1 MDENTVAQ
9 AEVTESGEAVQAPAE
24 EQGAQVEAAGAGP
37 AAEPTGSAGRD
48 FAGEV
53 AELAREF
60 PEAGR
65 DGRLPEEVVTAA
77 VREGKTVVE
86 AYREYALAHA
96 GQDRVRQAWAN
107 VARAPV
113 RGVSGSWPVEDQ
125 ARDAFLRGFEEA

>member
-1 MDENTVAQ
+1 MDENTAAQ
-9 AEVTESGEAVQAPAE
+9 AEAPESGEAAQAPAE
-24 EQGAQVEAAGAGP
+24 EQGGQAETAGAGP
-37 AAEPTGSAGRD
+37 AAEPEESAGRD

-77 VREGKTVVE
+77 VREGKSVVE

-96 GQDRVRQAWAN
+96 DQPRDNA
-107 VARAPV
+107 ARAPV
-113 RGVSGSWPVEDQ
+113 RGVSGGWPVEDQ
-125 ARDAFLRGFEEA
+125 GRDAFLSGFEQA